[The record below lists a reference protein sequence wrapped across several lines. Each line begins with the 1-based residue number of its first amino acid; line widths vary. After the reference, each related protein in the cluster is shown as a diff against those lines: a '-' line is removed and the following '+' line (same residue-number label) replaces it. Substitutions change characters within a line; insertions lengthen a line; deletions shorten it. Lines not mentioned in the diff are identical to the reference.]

1 MRKIM
6 LLILVLSATISVN
19 AQLSNT
25 KWKGVLNIQGGMDVV
40 FNFSNDTLDVINS
53 ENESLET
60 MKYSTKDS
68 LITFTK
74 LYGSSQCD
82 TSTPGVYKF
91 EITGN
96 EMTLSLF
103 SDSCFDRSQAI
114 GTMKLNKQE

>member
-6 LLILVLSATISVN
+6 LLVLVFFTTVSVN
-19 AQLSNT
+19 AQFSNT
-25 KWKGVLNIQGGMDVV
+25 KWKGVLNIQGGMEVV
-40 FNFSNDTLDVINS
+40 FNFSNDTLDVVNS
-53 ENESLET
+53 GNESLET

-68 LITFTK
+68 LITFLK

-96 EMTLSLF
+96 ELTLSLV
-103 SDSCFDRSQAI
+103 SDSCFDRSEAI
-114 GTMKLNKQE
+114 GTMKLDKE

>member
-1 MRKIM
+1 MRKVI
-6 LLILVLSATISVN
+6 LLILVFFTTASVN

-25 KWKGVLNIQGGMDVV
+25 KWKGVLNIQGGMDVL

-60 MKYSTKDS
+60 MKFSMKDS
-68 LITFTK
+68 LITFVK

-91 EITGN
+91 EVTGN
-96 EMTLSLF
+96 EMTQSLV
-103 SDSCFDRSQAI
+103 SDSCADRSEAI
-114 GTMKLNKQE
+114 GTMKLNKE